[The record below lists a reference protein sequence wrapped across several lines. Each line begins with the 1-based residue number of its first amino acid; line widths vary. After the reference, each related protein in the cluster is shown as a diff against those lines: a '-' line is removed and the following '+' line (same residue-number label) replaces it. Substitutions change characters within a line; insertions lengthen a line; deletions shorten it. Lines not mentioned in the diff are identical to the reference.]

1 MIWNGELH
9 QSVVGSGFLLVNLVC
24 NTFLVSVCVR
34 SSVLQS
40 GVHRFALLSPRVIL
54 VGTVYGQLPVCVK
67 SLYRLCEFLRVFQ
80 TWQPQLG
87 LQDTIRDSPHR
98 HDEGTTRLGVDLAS
112 PAKRWLVKSPS
123 NIRHVVVVHHSRS
136 RSPWQLLMVQLGGR
150 AYCWRFGNVMPVP
163 KGS

>member
-9 QSVVGSGFLLVNLVC
+9 QSVVCSGFLLVNLVC

-40 GVHRFALLSPRVIL
+40 GVHRFVLLSPRVIL

-67 SLYRLCEFLRVFQ
+67 SLYRLCENLRVFQ

-87 LQDTIRDSPHR
+87 LQDIIRDSPHKWFR
-98 HDEGTTRLGVDLAS
+98 SHTEVHQARETSGAEEYQRTHEKADE
-112 PAKRWLVKSPS
+112 
-123 NIRHVVVVHHSRS
+123 
-136 RSPWQLLMVQLGGR
+136 
-150 AYCWRFGNVMPVP
+150 
-163 KGS
+163 

>member
-40 GVHRFALLSPRVIL
+40 GVHRFVLLSPRVIL
-54 VGTVYGQLPVCVK
+54 VGTVYGQLPVYVK

-87 LQDTIRDSPHR
+87 LQDTIRDSPHKWFR
-98 HDEGTTRLGVDLAS
+98 SLTEVHQARETSGAEEYQRTREKVDE
-112 PAKRWLVKSPS
+112 
-123 NIRHVVVVHHSRS
+123 
-136 RSPWQLLMVQLGGR
+136 
-150 AYCWRFGNVMPVP
+150 
-163 KGS
+163 